1 MLKHDIALLGYLDNG
16 LGFYRF
22 SYYGSNKAY
31 VGVIAQEVQ
40 TVKPEAVI
48 RGRDGYLIVLYD
60 QLGLRLQTYDYW
72 IASGAQMP
80 VVSPNRSGHETGVS
94 GRRDGQQRATLPEPM
109 IVPPPHAVP
118 PSGRSQS
125 PRS

>member
-1 MLKHDIALLGYLDNG
+1 MLKHDIALLGYLDNA

-60 QLGLRLQTYDYW
+60 QLGLRLQTYEHW

-80 VVSPNRSGHETGVS
+80 IFPRTAAAM
-94 GRRDGQQRATLPEPM
+94 RRA
-109 IVPPPHAVP
+109 
-118 PSGRSQS
+118 
-125 PRS
+125 